1 LKEDYICPCR
11 DVDPD
16 HFLTNEN
23 IIELLKD
30 KDKFKFEQEDYY
42 SLYNCIHCGAC
53 GTQYERFLLK
63 QKFLNDG
70 NKIEGLNENIE
81 TLLRYGT
88 PFKHNKSRVRNIEG
102 ISDNSKTLL
111 YFGCFTSVKTPEY
124 GKNIAKYLIQKKI
137 DLTILKQEICCGY
150 PILCTGEF
158 DTYEKLVDR
167 NKKIFLEN
175 EYEKI
180 ITVCPSCYMVFKKE
194 YSELNIKIE
203 YFTEYLTPSETKFSG
218 DLVFQHACPLVNIEF
233 PNIQKKI
240 AKVYKKSGYN
250 VLSVPHYCCG
260 GGVGHQLRVDIA
272 EKIAIR
278 RMGDFKIEKGCSI
291 SAQEKMR
298 YITTFC
304 PDAYWIL
311 KFYGRQQKIDYQLK
325 DPCYLLMHLNR

>member
-1 LKEDYICPCR
+1 MKDDYICPCR

-16 HFLTNEN
+16 HFLTNEDV
-23 IIELLKD
+23 IELLKN
-30 KDKFKFEQEDYY
+30 KDKFKFEQDDYY
-42 SLYNCIHCGAC
+42 RLYNCIHCGAC
-53 GTQYERFLLK
+53 GTQNERFLLK
-63 QKFLNDG
+63 QKFLYDG
-70 NKIEGLNENIE
+70 NKIKGLSENVE
-81 TLLRYGT
+81 TLLKYGT
-88 PFKHNKSRVRNIEG
+88 PFKYNKSRIKNLEG
-102 ISDNSKTLL
+102 INNNSKTLL
-111 YFGCFTSVKTPEY
+111 YFGCFTTVKTPEY

-158 DTYEKLVDR
+158 DTYEKLVER

-203 YFTEYLTPSETKFSG
+203 YFTEYLTPLERKKSG
-218 DLVFQHACPLVNIEF
+218 NLIFQHACPLVYIEF
-233 PNIQKKI
+233 PGIENSLREL
-240 AKVYKKSGYN
+240 YEKSGYN
-250 VLSVPHYCCG
+250 IVDVPHYCCG

-278 RMGDFKIEKGCSI
+278 RMKDFKVDGGFIPKELGKDG
-291 SAQEKMR
+291 

-311 KFYGRQQKIDYQLK
+311 KFFGRKISYQLK
-325 DPCYLLMHLNR
+325 DPCDLLMEL